1 MINKKILIRI
11 ILGIVILGVITL
23 FLPQIGKIFR
33 PSARKVLG
41 EAGEEFDKLNTF
53 SFNFSFERETKFN
66 QSPESSKA
74 SIILDGEI
82 DNKVSPQTK
91 FQGKSFLENISG
103 GNKFQLAWEE
113 IIIGEDSWFKLTDL
127 PFPRFPEIFSLDL
140 EKMQNQWIKP
150 GRDNFED
157 LFGKFSPRAK
167 IEVIKK
173 LISNDKIFQLKKG
186 LPDEVIE
193 GNQTFHYLFILEE
206 DELKKL
212 LPEISELL
220 PVELKELEKI
230 KNIKVEIW
238 IGKKDKLIYK
248 AKIEGDTD
256 LKEVEPNLEGKM
268 VIKANISLSKFNLPI
283 KIEAPSEFK
292 SLEEIYGA
300 KDFKSF
306 FHSE

>member
-11 ILGIVILGVITL
+11 ILGIVILGLIIL
-23 FLPQIGKIFR
+23 IISQIGKIFR

-41 EAGEEFDKLNTF
+41 EAGKEFDKLNTF
-53 SFNFSFERETKFN
+53 SFNFSFEREMKFN
-66 QSPESSKA
+66 QALEPSKA

-82 DNKVSPQTK
+82 DKMTPPQTK
-91 FQGKSFLENISG
+91 FQGKTFLGSISG

-127 PFPRFPEIFSLDL
+127 PYPRFPEIFSLDL
-140 EKMQNQWIKP
+140 EKMRNQWIKL
-150 GRDNFED
+150 GKDNFED
-157 LFGKFSPRAK
+157 LFGKFSPQAK

-173 LISNDKIFQLKKG
+173 LISNDKIFQLKKE

-193 GNQTFHYLFILEE
+193 GSQTFHYLFILEE
-206 DELKKL
+206 DELKNL
-212 LPEISELL
+212 LPELSELL

-230 KNIKVEIW
+230 KNVKAEVW

-248 AKIEGDTD
+248 AKIEGEVD
-256 LKEVEPNLEGKM
+256 LKEIDPNSEGKIG
-268 VIKANISLSKFNLPI
+268 IKTNISLSKFNLPM

-306 FHSE
+306 FRSE